1 MLVLY
6 ERTTGAGA
14 EKAHFVATVSNN
26 HISVTLI
33 HRPPMRRR
41 LVSTWEEIPGRI
53 AASDGT
59 LLATLARVPTIEPA
73 TKRPLVLCIN
83 GLSNERFQLEP
94 LAEEAAKRGAR
105 TLTYDFR
112 GHGCSENPRK
122 PREVSARAFAEDGW
136 RCVDAF
142 EEAADAGCKVV
153 IVAYSYGVQ
162 VGLEMCRM
170 RKSRVECFIAVLG
183 SPERILDG
191 LMPSAMA
198 DATIFMATRVLGLAL
213 SSWLLGL
220 SLRVGASFSY
230 PCHLIGRATGYLK
243 SSYEGFSKPFFK
255 HLARLDA
262 GTWARC
268 VVDGHR
274 NGAMDVFETL
284 RDDGETLVVVIAG
297 DKDFAAP
304 QRVMRSWERYAD
316 EFVMLRG
323 CAHDGLRSHTEEILA
338 VTRRAFDRI
347 LS

>member
-1 MLVLY
+1 VY
-6 ERTTGAGA
+6 RTNERLARA
-14 EKAHFVATVSNN
+14 EKRFFAGTVSNN
-26 HISVTLI
+26 HIRITRT
-33 HRPPMRRR
+33 HRLPMRRPR
-41 LVSTWEEIPGRI
+41 ASTWEEIPGRI

-59 LLATLARVPTIEPA
+59 LLATLARVPTTIPA
-73 TKRPLVLCIN
+73 TKRKRPLVLCIN

-112 GHGCSENPRK
+112 GHGCSENPRN

-142 EEAADAGCKVV
+142 EDASECKIV

-198 DATIFMATRVLGLAL
+198 DATIFTATRVLGLRL

-262 GTWARC
+262 ETWARC

-284 RDDGETLVVVIAG
+284 RDDEGETFVVVIAG

-338 VTRRAFDRI
+338 VARRVFDRI

>member
-1 MLVLY
+1 MY
-6 ERTTGAGA
+6 RTNERLARA
-14 EKAHFVATVSNN
+14 EKRFFAGTVSNN
-26 HISVTLI
+26 HIRITRI
-33 HRPPMRRR
+33 HRLPMRRPR
-41 LVSTWEEIPGRI
+41 ASTWEEIPGRI

-59 LLATLARVPTIEPA
+59 LLATLARVPTTKPA
-73 TKRPLVLCIN
+73 TKRKRPLVLCIN

-112 GHGCSENPRK
+112 GHGCSENPRN

-142 EEAADAGCKVV
+142 EDASECKIV

-198 DATIFMATRVLGLAL
+198 DATIFTATRVLGLRL

-262 GTWARC
+262 ETWARC

-284 RDDGETLVVVIAG
+284 RDDEGETFVVVIAG

-338 VTRRAFDRI
+338 VARRAFDRI

>member
-1 MLVLY
+1 
-6 ERTTGAGA
+6 
-14 EKAHFVATVSNN
+14 
-26 HISVTLI
+26 
-33 HRPPMRRR
+33 MRRSHA
-41 LVSTWEEIPGRI
+41 LTWEEIPGRI

-59 LLATLARVPTIEPA
+59 LLATLARVPTTKPA
-73 TKRPLVLCIN
+73 TKHPLVLCIN

-112 GHGCSENPRK
+112 GHGCSENPRD

-142 EEAADAGCKVV
+142 EEASDAGCKIV

-191 LMPSAMA
+191 LMPSPMA
-198 DATIFMATRVLGLAL
+198 DATIFMATRVLGLRL
-213 SSWLLGL
+213 SSWFLGF

-230 PCHLIGRATGYLK
+230 PCHLIGRASGYLK

-262 GTWARC
+262 ETWARC

-284 RDDGETLVVVIAG
+284 RDDGETFVVVIAG

-338 VTRRAFDRI
+338 VARRAFDRI